1 MSEHPQDNPG
11 ERARPERVRVTG
23 PDRCRSAA
31 AQPAGTREIDAG
43 TQLGAIYMGSLVRDQ
58 LRLALRILA
67 VLVVTVGSL
76 PLVFHVWPE
85 LADVRVLGVPLPWLL
100 LGVLVYPW
108 LLVLG
113 WTYVRRA
120 EAQERDFADLVDEVE
135 R

>member
-23 PDRCRSAA
+23 PDRRRSAA

-76 PLVFHVWPE
+76 PLVFHAWPE

>member
-1 MSEHPQDNPG
+1 MSERPA
-11 ERARPERVRVTG
+11 ERARVERVRVTG
-23 PDRCRSAA
+23 PDRRRSTV
-31 AQPAGTREIDAG
+31 AQPPGTREIDAG

-58 LRLALRILA
+58 LLLALRILV
-67 VLVVTVGSL
+67 VLAVTVGSL
-76 PLVFHVWPE
+76 PLVFHLWPE
-85 LADVRVLGVPLPWLL
+85 LAELRVRGVPVPWLL